1 MKLRNIFT
9 ILAAALTLAFVGCVE
24 QEHFLDEVKVSKSFI
39 TFPVEGAEVKVEVDA
54 VADWQ
59 IVALDE
65 KYADAEIPEWLTV
78 DPLSGSAGKTEV
90 SFIAGEATE
99 SREVT
104 LNLICGDVRQTIKVA
119 QYTEKQEAPLTTCN
133 KLLTEGEVGVFYR
146 VKGVVAEIPLADFQ
160 KYGKFFI
167 TDDST
172 TEKVQIYG
180 LANKSSYL
188 DGDKPKIDVGDVVV
202 VEGSWSKYGNFNND
216 AQILSVE
223 KSLIKVE
230 KVSPVGPLSAEGD
243 VFTVTLTNKG
253 EDFEITIPEEDKTWL
268 SYSEPFVA
276 GTTYVVEFTATANPG
291 TPRSTEVTFETT
303 SGGVKYTASVQMEQ
317 DGALPVLT
325 ISEAVASGETC
336 VVVGKV
342 LFAHSKGLLIT
353 DGTNVLYAYLGAASE
368 VVVDDVVKLT
378 GAVTLYNGGRSMNKP
393 TVEKVE
399 ETVGSYR
406 TPSPVVLD
414 AAKFAEYTSASADFA
429 TPYVTIT
436 GVAETDSYNNL
447 IVKLV
452 DGETTYSIKSYYA
465 NESYADWAGKEVKV
479 CGYAYN
485 AYNDTKQVNLLVTS
499 VADADAEE
507 PAGPTISTIAS
518 VLALG
523 ANATIPADTFVEGVV
538 ISNMDL
544 NNLTSKKGMYIQDET
559 AGLQFYLAANHTFK
573 FGDKVKVDLSGAK
586 VAAYNGA
593 VQISGLALDKI
604 ELLSS
609 GNAVEAKTVTIAD
622 FLANKYEGQYIALE
636 GVQVAS
642 SDLSNTFVMGGA
654 HTSINMED
662 ASGNKFVVFSS
673 KYATYGTT
681 AVPQGS
687 GTIKGIAAKNNETIQ
702 IIFAQE
708 SDFAGLT
715 GERF

>member
-24 QEHFLDEVKVSKSFI
+24 HEHFLDEVKVSKSFI

-78 DPLSGSAGKTEV
+78 DPLSGSAGKTVV
-90 SFIAGEATE
+90 SFIAGETTE

-104 LNLICGDVRQTIKVA
+104 LNLICGDVRQEIKVG
-119 QYTEKQEAPLTTCN
+119 QYTEKQETPLSTC
-133 KLLTEGEVGVFYR
+133 KDVLTAGEIGKFYR
-146 VKGVVAEIPLADFQ
+146 IKGVVAEIPLTDFQ

-180 LANKSSYL
+180 LANKALYL
-188 DGDKPKIDVGDVVV
+188 DGDKPKIEVGDVVV

-230 KVSPVGPLSAEGD
+230 KVSPVGPLSSDGD

-253 EDFEITIPEEDKTWL
+253 EDFKITIPEGDKTWL

-317 DGALPVLT
+317 DGALPILT

-342 LFAHSKGLLIT
+342 LFAHAKGLLIT
-353 DGTNVLYAYLGAASE
+353 DGTNVLYAYLGAAPE

-393 TVEKVE
+393 TVVKVE

-406 TPSPVVLD
+406 TPAPVVLD
-414 AAKFAEYTSASADFA
+414 AAKFAEYTSTTADFA

-452 DGETTYSIKSYYA
+452 DGETTYSVKSYYA
-465 NESYADWAGKEVKV
+465 NESYADWAGKEVKAY
-479 CGYAYN
+479 GYAYN
-485 AYNDTKQVNLLVTS
+485 AYADSKQVNVLVTS
-499 VADADAEE
+499 VMDAAAEGPQILTLTNAEILAALAAANSTSTSYVDYTIESASGVWAVNASQLNTNTFLQCRGKKGSYIKTPAFDKDIKSVTIHFTTAKSVYANNVYCAFPATWTAPTEDAQYPETGNVGK
-507 PAGPTISTIAS
+507 ATTDGSYS
-518 VLALG
+518 L
-523 ANATIPADTFVEGVV
+523 TIP
-538 ISNMDL
+538 
-544 NNLTSKKGMYIQDET
+544 
-559 AGLQFYLAANHTFK
+559 
-573 FGDKVKVDLSGAK
+573 
-586 VAAYNGA
+586 VAA
-593 VQISGLALDKI
+593 
-604 ELLSS
+604 
-609 GNAVEAKTVTIAD
+609 
-622 FLANKYEGQYIALE
+622 
-636 GVQVAS
+636 
-642 SDLSNTFVMGGA
+642 
-654 HTSINMED
+654 
-662 ASGNKFVVFSS
+662 GNKQVYVSIIG
-673 KYATYGTT
+673 TYSYYLDHID
-681 AVPQGS
+681 V
-687 GTIKGIAAKNNETIQ
+687 E
-702 IIFAQE
+702 
-708 SDFAGLT
+708 L
-715 GERF
+715 